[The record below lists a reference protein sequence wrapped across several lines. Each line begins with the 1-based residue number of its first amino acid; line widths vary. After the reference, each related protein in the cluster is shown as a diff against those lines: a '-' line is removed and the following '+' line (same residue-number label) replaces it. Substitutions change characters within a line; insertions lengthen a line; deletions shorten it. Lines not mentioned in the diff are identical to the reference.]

1 MHSQNINLPS
11 KPKIIKEEGYKG
23 IYEIDGLYPG
33 YGYTLG
39 NSLRRIIISSISG
52 AAITSLSIE
61 GVKHEFSTITG
72 VKEDVIAIIL
82 NLKNINFTLH
92 SDEPQKLS
100 LKVKGPKVVTAAD
113 FDTNSSVEIVNKDS
127 YICEITG
134 KENLELEITVEKG
147 IGYISKEQVEKERTA
162 IGTIALDAAFTPVK
176 RASYEVENMRVGD
189 RTDHNRLRLFIE
201 TDGTVTP
208 REVLEYSISIM
219 IKQLQAIVGFKENL
233 VEKEDG
239 MLSDNVVVDE
249 MIDVDNSPAKV
260 KIEELEFSTRT
271 ENALLAGGIK
281 TLSGLLKKSESDLKA
296 LGGLGDKAIEEIKEL
311 LEGKGLSLK
320 KEKQK

>member
-11 KPKIIKEEGYKG
+11 KPKIIKEEGFKG

-39 NSLRRIIISSISG
+39 NSMRRIIISSIPG
-52 AAITSLSIE
+52 AAITSLSID
-61 GVKHEFSTITG
+61 GVKHEFSTIDG
-72 VKEDVIAIIL
+72 VKEDVISIIL

-92 SDEPQKLS
+92 SEEPQKIS
-100 LKVKGPKVVTAAD
+100 LKIKGPKTVTAGDIEA
-113 FDTNSSVEIVNKDS
+113 NSSVEILNKDA

-134 KENLELEITVEKG
+134 KVSLEMEMTVEKG

-162 IGTIALDAAFTPVK
+162 IGSISLDAAFTPVR

-201 TDGTVTP
+201 TDGTISP
-208 REVLEYSISIM
+208 REVLEYSIEIM

-233 VEKEDG
+233 VQVEDG
-239 MLSDNVVVDE
+239 MMSDGMTDLSTDSPD
-249 MIDVDNSPAKV
+249 SPAKI
-260 KIEELEFSTRT
+260 KIEELQFSTRT
-271 ENALLAGGIK
+271 ENALLSGGIK

-311 LEGKGLSLK
+311 LDGKGLSLK
-320 KEKQK
+320 KEKIK

>member
-1 MHSQNINLPS
+1 MYSQNINLPS
-11 KPKIIKEEGYKG
+11 KPKIIKEEEHRG

-39 NSLRRIIISSISG
+39 NSMRRIIISSIPG

-61 GVKHEFSTITG
+61 GVKHEFSTLDGI
-72 VKEDVIAIIL
+72 KEDVISIIL

-92 SDEPQKLS
+92 SDDAQKIYI
-100 LKVKGPKVVTAAD
+100 KVKGPKVITAAD
-113 FDTNSSVEIVNKDS
+113 IEANSGVEILNKDS

-134 KENLELEITVEKG
+134 KTSLEMEMTVEKG

-162 IGTIALDAAFTPVK
+162 IGSISLDAAFTPVR

-201 TDGTVTP
+201 TDRTISP
-208 REVLEYSISIM
+208 REVLEYSIEIM
-219 IKQLQAIVGFKENL
+219 IKQLQAIVGFKEDLIQKN
-233 VEKEDG
+233 DG
-239 MLSDNVVVDE
+239 MMSDTMTD
-249 MIDVDNSPAKV
+249 MITDTIDSPVKI
-260 KIEELEFSTRT
+260 KIEELQFSTRT
-271 ENALLAGGIK
+271 ENALISGGIK
-281 TLSGLLKKSESDLKA
+281 TLSGLLKKSESDLKN

-311 LEGKGLSLK
+311 LDGKGLSLK
-320 KEKQK
+320 KDKNK

>member
-11 KPKIIKEEGYKG
+11 KPKIIKEEENKG
-23 IYEIDGLYPG
+23 VYEIDGLYPG

-39 NSLRRIIISSISG
+39 NSIRRIIISSIPG
-52 AAITSLSIE
+52 VAITSISIE
-61 GVKHEFSTITG
+61 GVKHEFSSIEG
-72 VKEDVIAIIL
+72 IKEDVISIIL
-82 NLKNINFTLH
+82 NLKAVHFKIHN
-92 SDEPQKLS
+92 DEAQKIS
-100 LKVKGPKVVTAAD
+100 LKIKGPKVVTAGDIEAS
-113 FDTNSSVEIVNKDS
+113 SSVEIINKDA

-134 KENLELEITVEKG
+134 KNSLNIEMTLEKG

-162 IGTIALDAAFTPVK
+162 IGDIALDASFTPVK

-189 RTDHNRLRLFIE
+189 RTDHNRLRLSIE
-201 TDGTVTP
+201 TDGSITP
-208 REVLEYSISIM
+208 KEVLEYSIFTM
-219 IKQLQAIVGFKENL
+219 ITQLQAVVGFKEAVSVNN
-233 VEKEDG
+233 D
-239 MLSDNVVVDE
+239 MYSDNMLEEKVDLE
-249 MIDVDNSPAKV
+249 DSPTKI

-281 TLSGLLKKSESDLKA
+281 TLSGLLKKSELDLKN

-320 KEKQK
+320 KQK